1 MAHILVIDDEESI
14 RSMLVII
21 LQRAG
26 HEVTVAE
33 NGKIGM
39 NRFKAGGADLIITD
53 LVMPEQEGVETIMQL
68 RQQHPDLP
76 IIAMSDGG
84 SRADTYLAICKRLGV
99 RCTLAKPFTMEELIN
114 AVNSVLGNEE
124 PNLTAR

>member
-1 MAHILVIDDEESI
+1 
-14 RSMLVII
+14 MLVVI
-21 LQRAG
+21 LQRAW

-76 IIAMSDGG
+76 IIAMSGGG

>member
-53 LVMPEQEGVETIMQL
+53 LVMPEQEGVETIMLL

-76 IIAMSDGG
+76 IIAMSGGG

>member
-39 NRFKAGGADLIITD
+39 NRFKAGGQI
-53 LVMPEQEGVETIMQL
+53 
-68 RQQHPDLP
+68 
-76 IIAMSDGG
+76 
-84 SRADTYLAICKRLGV
+84 
-99 RCTLAKPFTMEELIN
+99 
-114 AVNSVLGNEE
+114 
-124 PNLTAR
+124 

>member
-14 RSMLVII
+14 RSMLAII
-21 LQRAG
+21 LEKEG
-26 HEVTVAE
+26 HRVTVAE

-39 NRFKAGGADLIITD
+39 SRFKAEGADLIITD

-68 RQQHPDLP
+68 RQQHPTFP
-76 IIAMSDGG
+76 IIAMSGGG

-99 RCTLAKPFTMEELIN
+99 RHTLAKPFTMDELIKTVA
-114 AVNSVLGNEE
+114 AVLSNV
-124 PNLTAR
+124 